1 MVGSLAIVPIS
12 ILVVQALSL
21 NAMGQLDHLRAQ
33 IAADAAALV
42 AIHEGEDAA
51 RALADANG
59 AELIQIDWLNDI
71 HTQVEVRVRVDN
83 RESTATATL
92 T

>member
-1 MVGSLAIVPIS
+1 VFGTLVSVPIG
-12 ILVVQALSL
+12 ILVLQALSM
-21 NAMGQLDHLRAQ
+21 NASGQVDHVRAQ

-51 RALADANG
+51 RELANANG
-59 AELIQIDWLNDI
+59 AELIRIKWLNEF
-71 HTQVEVRVRVDN
+71 HTHVEVSVRVDN
-83 RESTATATL
+83 HESISTAAL

>member
-1 MVGSLAIVPIS
+1 VFGALTSIPIG
-12 ILVVQALSL
+12 ILVLQALSM
-21 NAMGQLDHLRAQ
+21 NASGQVDHLRAQ

-51 RALADANG
+51 RELANANG
-59 AELIQIDWLNDI
+59 AELLELEWLNEF

-83 RESTATATL
+83 RESISTAAL

>member
-1 MVGSLAIVPIS
+1 MFGPLTSFPMAV
-12 ILVVQALSL
+12 ILLQVLSM
-21 NAMGQLDHLRAQ
+21 NAAGLIDHLRAQ

-51 RALADANG
+51 RALANANG
-59 AELIQIDWLNDI
+59 AELIQIDWLNEF
-71 HTQVEVRVRVDN
+71 HTHVEVRVRVDT
-83 RESTATATL
+83 RESISTAAL

>member
-1 MVGSLAIVPIS
+1 VFGALVSVPIG
-12 ILVVQALSL
+12 ILVLQALPM
-21 NAMGQLDHLRAQ
+21 NASGQVNHLRAQ

-51 RALADANG
+51 RELANANG
-59 AELIQIDWLNDI
+59 AELLELEWLNEF

-83 RESTATATL
+83 RESISTAAL

>member
-1 MVGSLAIVPIS
+1 MFGALIS
-12 ILVVQALSL
+12 IPIGILVLQALSM
-21 NAMGQLDHLRAQ
+21 NASGQVDHVRAQ

-59 AELIQIDWLNDI
+59 AELLELEWLNDF
-71 HTQVEVRVRVDN
+71 HTHVEVRVRVDN
-83 RESTATATL
+83 RESVSTAAL
-92 T
+92 S

>member
-1 MVGSLAIVPIS
+1 VFGSLTSFPIAV
-12 ILVVQALSL
+12 ILLQVLSM
-21 NAMGQLDHLRAQ
+21 NAAGLVARLHAQ

-59 AELIQIDWLNDI
+59 AELIQIEWLNDF
-71 HTQVEVRVRVDN
+71 HTYVEVRVRNEN
-83 RESTATATL
+83 RESVSTAAL

>member
-1 MVGSLAIVPIS
+1 MAV
-12 ILVVQALSL
+12 ILLQVLSM
-21 NAMGQLDHLRAQ
+21 NAAGLIDHLRAQ

-51 RALADANG
+51 RALANANG
-59 AELIQIDWLNDI
+59 AELIQIDWLNEF
-71 HTQVEVRVRVDN
+71 HTHVEVRVRVDT
-83 RESTATATL
+83 RESISTAAL

>member
-1 MVGSLAIVPIS
+1 VFGTLVSVPIG
-12 ILVVQALSL
+12 ILVLQALSM
-21 NAMGQLDHLRAQ
+21 NAAGQVDHLRAQ

-42 AIHEGEDAA
+42 AVHEGEDAA
-51 RALADANG
+51 RALANANG
-59 AELIQIDWLNDI
+59 AELIQIEWLNEF

-83 RESTATATL
+83 RESDSTAAL

>member
-1 MVGSLAIVPIS
+1 VFGALVSVPIG
-12 ILVVQALSL
+12 IFVLQALPM
-21 NAMGQLDHLRAQ
+21 NASGQVNHLRAQ

-51 RALADANG
+51 RELANANG
-59 AELIQIDWLNDI
+59 AELLELEWLNEF

-83 RESTATATL
+83 RESISTAAL

>member
-1 MVGSLAIVPIS
+1 VFGALTSIPIG
-12 ILVVQALSL
+12 IFVLQALSM
-21 NAMGQLDHLRAQ
+21 NASGQEDHVRAQ

-51 RALADANG
+51 RELANANG
-59 AELIQIDWLNDI
+59 AELLELEWLNEF

-83 RESTATATL
+83 RESISTAAL

>member
-1 MVGSLAIVPIS
+1 VFGPLTSFS
-12 ILVVQALSL
+12 IAVILLQGLSMNAAGLVA
-21 NAMGQLDHLRAQ
+21 HLHAQ

-42 AIHEGEDAA
+42 AIHEGEEAA

-59 AELIQIDWLNDI
+59 AELLELDWLNEFQT
-71 HTQVEVRVRVDN
+71 HVEVRVRVDN
-83 RESTATATL
+83 RESVATAAL